1 MKKIFIIG
9 AVVSAIVLTG
19 CSGGEQEGRPKET
32 VTVTQEASPP
42 SVDDGNVVMSDQEIY
57 LNGLRS
63 MGNPIIRVASD
74 SDLLEMGYAVCD
86 ALESGFSVE
95 DIIAYMAV
103 EMAKNG
109 QTSDTEVEAVGYIIG
124 AASSALCS
132 QYNNF

>member
-19 CSGGEQEGRPKET
+19 CSGGEQEGIPKET

>member
-19 CSGGEQEGRPKET
+19 CSGGEQEGIPKET

-42 SVDDGNVVMSDQEIY
+42 SVDDGHVVMSDQEIY